1 MHGTTTP
8 PPTSLEL
15 PGGRWVG
22 RVGGEEG
29 GWEVVDSYIH
39 YQMLGVC
46 KRLLSLSSSPLLFL
60 FSSPLPPLPPLRVD
74 DELLEVIGLYS
85 FLHVGKI
92 QVSLAEPL
100 RLGQASEIKVLS
112 QCGGGVAAL
121 CL

>member
-1 MHGTTTP
+1 MG
-8 PPTSLEL
+8 
-15 PGGRWVG
+15 GGRQLYIYTI
-22 RVGGEEG
+22 RC
-29 GWEVVDSYIH
+29 WEFASAFSPFP
-39 YQMLGVC
+39 L
-46 KRLLSLSSSPLLFL
+46 LLS
-60 FSSPLPPLPPLRVD
+60 FSFSPLPPLPPLRID

>member
-1 MHGTTTP
+1 MG
-8 PPTSLEL
+8 
-15 PGGRWVG
+15 GGRQLYTLPDVG
-22 RVGGEEG
+22 
-29 GWEVVDSYIH
+29 
-39 YQMLGVC
+39 
-46 KRLLSLSSSPLLFL
+46 SLQAPSLPFLFPLPFL
-60 FSSPLPPLPPLRVD
+60 FSSPPPPLPPFRID

-112 QCGGGVAAL
+112 QCGGGCGGGVVGMWLPCAFECSGDVAAL

>member
-1 MHGTTTP
+1 MGDGGG
-8 PPTSLEL
+8 E
-15 PGGRWVG
+15 GGRQGRRGGGWETGEG
-22 RVGGEEG
+22 RVGDRG
-29 GWEVVDSYIH
+29 GGGGGGRQVYTLPDLDVV
-39 YQMLGVC
+39 
-46 KRLLSLSSSPLLFL
+46 SLQAPS
-60 FSSPLPPLPPLRVD
+60 LPPLPPLRID

-112 QCGGGVAAL
+112 QCSGGCGGGVAV